1 MKFRRT
7 KAVLMAA
14 VAAFVF
20 YGPGTAGAGAPA
32 DELRKT
38 IDSLL
43 TILRSP
49 ELQGDAKKQERRTK
63 LREVIYPRFDF
74 AEMAKRSLGSHWQ
87 RRSPE
92 QQKEFT
98 GLFTNLLEG
107 AYLDRIES
115 YDGQKVQFVK
125 ENIDKDHAEIETKVV
140 DNKGTEFALN
150 YRMHNAGGEWKVYD
164 VIIENI
170 SLVNNYRSQF
180 NRMLAKSSYED
191 LVVAL
196 KEKKLAAPGAK
207 S

>member
-1 MKFRRT
+1 MKFRQAKT
-7 KAVLMAA
+7 ILIVALAV
-14 VAAFVF
+14 FVF
-20 YGPGTAGAGAPA
+20 YCPGAARAGAPA

-38 IDSLL
+38 IDNLL

-49 ELQGDAKKQERRTK
+49 ELQGDAKKEERRTK

-74 AEMAKRSLGSHWQ
+74 GEMAKRSLGSHWQ

-115 YDGQKVQFVK
+115 YNGQKVRFAK
-125 ENIDKDHAEIETKVV
+125 ETLDKNHAEVDTKIV
-140 DNKGTEFALN
+140 DNKGTEFAVN

-164 VIIENI
+164 VIIENV

-180 NRMLAKSSYED
+180 NRLLAKSSYED

-196 KEKKLAAPGAK
+196 KEKKLSAPGAK

>member
-1 MKFRRT
+1 MKFRQAKT
-7 KAVLMAA
+7 IFIAALMG
-14 VAAFVF
+14 FVF
-20 YGPGTAGAGAPA
+20 HGPGLARAETPA

-49 ELQGDAKKQERRTK
+49 EFQGDAKKQERRTK
-63 LREVIYPRFDF
+63 LREIIYPRFDF
-74 AEMAKRSLGSHWQ
+74 AEMAQRSLGSHWR

-92 QQKEFT
+92 QKKEFT
-98 GLFTNLLEG
+98 GLFRNLLEE

-115 YDGQKVQFVK
+115 YNGQKVQFVK
-125 ENIDKDHAEIETKVV
+125 ETPDHDHAQVDTKIV
-140 DNKGTEFALN
+140 DNKGTEFAIN
-150 YRMHNAGGEWKVYD
+150 YRMHNVGGEWKVYD
-164 VIIENI
+164 VIIENV

-180 NRMLAKSSYED
+180 NRLLAKSSYED

-196 KEKKLAAPGAK
+196 KEKKLNAPGAK